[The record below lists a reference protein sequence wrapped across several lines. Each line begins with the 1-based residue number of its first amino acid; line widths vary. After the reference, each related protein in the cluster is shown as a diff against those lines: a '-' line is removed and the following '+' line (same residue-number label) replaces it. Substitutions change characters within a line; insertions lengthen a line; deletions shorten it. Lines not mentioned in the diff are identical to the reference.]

1 MSKMNII
8 YVRQFI
14 FIISLIFLQFMVAFS
29 QDSISVWIP
38 DTCGCGDMLI
48 PVMVSDLTDKGVN
61 RVDITLTVEGDVLQ
75 LKGTSRV
82 GTLTEQ
88 WGVLV
93 CCPCGPT
100 TISLVTGGNEPLS
113 GSGKLI
119 NIKFRVIGSSDDT
132 ATIHFSEFKFNDGQ
146 IPVVTKDGLFRSTCG
161 LSVPD
166 IWEKNASDVVT
177 ILVPNPFCIG
187 MLIGYTLLTT
197 SEIHLLIYNA
207 SGKLVRNLFDGKQA
221 PGYYKI
227 HWNGNDNFNNK
238 VPSGIY
244 FCRIQVH
251 TVFGAGNYTKTKKM
265 ILLK

>member
-1 MSKMNII
+1 
-8 YVRQFI
+8 
-14 FIISLIFLQFMVAFS
+14 MVAFS